1 MGKNKLQRWDELLT
15 FGNVFQSPE
24 GLKGNW
30 NEKVF
35 KNPHPIT
42 LELACG
48 RGEYTVSLSHRYPAR
63 NFIGIDIK
71 GHRMHKGAK
80 AALEGGHTNA
90 AFARFQIQHILDWFV
105 PGEVS
110 EIWITFPDPQP
121 QKTREKQRLT
131 HRFFLEK
138 YKSILV
144 PQGLMHLKTDNT
156 GLYEYTREVLGS
168 LNIAPEFETDDVYK
182 LGLPEDDILH
192 VKTNY
197 EEIFS
202 AKGETI
208 KYLRFRLS

>member
-1 MGKNKLQRWDELLT
+1 MGKNKLQRWAELLT
-15 FGNVFQSPE
+15 FGNVIQSPE
-24 GLKGNW
+24 GIKGHW

-35 KNPHPIT
+35 KNANPIT

-48 RGEYTVSLSHRYPAR
+48 RGEYTVSLSQRFPER

-80 AALEGGHTNA
+80 AALESNQKNA
-90 AFARFQIQHILDWFV
+90 AFARLQIGHILDWFEL
-105 PGEVS
+105 GEVA

-131 HRFFLEK
+131 HSRFLDK
-138 YKSILV
+138 YKSIMGPGGLV
-144 PQGLMHLKTDNT
+144 HLKTDNT
-156 GLYEYTREVLGS
+156 ALYEYTLEVLKE
-168 LNIAPEFETDDVYK
+168 IKIQPDFFTDNVYQ

-197 EEIFS
+197 EQIFS

-208 KYLRFRLS
+208 KYIRFRLA